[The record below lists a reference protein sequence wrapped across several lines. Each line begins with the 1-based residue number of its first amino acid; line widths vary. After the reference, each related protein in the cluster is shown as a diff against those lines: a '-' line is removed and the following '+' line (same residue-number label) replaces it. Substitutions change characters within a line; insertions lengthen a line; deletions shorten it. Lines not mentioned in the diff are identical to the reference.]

1 MSVSLLADQKRES
14 SVLRA
19 LTKFNTSIL
28 IMPNAQSLERWK
40 KMGKR
45 GALIC
50 VEGLDGCG
58 KTTQTKL
65 LVRRLRKKGYNVIY
79 TAEPSR
85 GEIGKFIKK
94 YCLHSEKRVSGIV
107 EALLFAA
114 DRFDHMEKEVVP
126 AMDEGKL
133 VVSDRYVYSSL
144 AYQGAA
150 GLDLKWIERIN
161 EHAMRPDL
169 AIFIDVEPEVVIQ
182 RLKPKRSVMENLET
196 QRKVREVYM
205 TFVEKGELVRIDG
218 DKSREEVA
226 DDIVRLVL
234 RFLVEPS

>member
-1 MSVSLLADQKRES
+1 ME
-14 SVLRA
+14 
-19 LTKFNTSIL
+19 I
-28 IMPNAQSLERWK
+28 
-40 KMGKR
+40 MGKR
-45 GALIC
+45 GVFIC

-65 LVRRLRKKGYNVIY
+65 LVRGLRKKGYNVTY

-85 GEIGKFIKK
+85 GEIGNFIKK
-94 YCLHSEKRVSGIV
+94 YCLHGVKRVSSIV

-114 DRFDHMEKEVVP
+114 DRFEHVEKEVIP
-126 AMDEGKL
+126 ALDEGKL

-150 GLDLKWIERIN
+150 GLDLKWIEAIN

-169 AIFIDVEPEVVIQ
+169 AIFIDVEPEIVIH
-182 RLKPKRSVMENLET
+182 RLKPEKSVMENLET

-205 TFVEKGELVRIDG
+205 KFVEKGELVKINGNRS
-218 DKSREEVA
+218 KKEVEN
-226 DDIVRLVL
+226 DTLRVVL
-234 RFLVEPS
+234 RFLAKAGL

>member
-1 MSVSLLADQKRES
+1 MKR
-14 SVLRA
+14 
-19 LTKFNTSIL
+19 K
-28 IMPNAQSLERWK
+28 
-40 KMGKR
+40 GK
-45 GALIC
+45 GVFIC

-65 LVRRLRKKGYNVIY
+65 LVRRLGKKGYNVTY
-79 TAEPSR
+79 TAEPSC

-94 YCLHSEKRVSGIV
+94 YCLHGKKRVSSIV

-114 DRFDHMEKEVVP
+114 DRYEHVDNEIIP
-126 AMDEGKL
+126 ALNEGRL

-150 GLDLKWIERIN
+150 GLDLKWIEKIN

-169 AIFIDVEPEVVIQ
+169 AIFVDVEPEVVIH
-182 RLKPKRSVMENLET
+182 RLKPKKSVMENLET

-205 TFVEKGELVRIDG
+205 KFVEKGELVKIDG
-218 DKSREEVA
+218 NRPKKEVA
-226 DDIVRLVL
+226 DDILT
-234 RFLVEPS
+234 